1 MLLLITNRK
10 SHTRFRLVL
19 KSTTLDD
26 PELTLNG
33 YYALCCITHV
43 FRGESNVRP
52 LDHKSDALTT
62 TPPSHPSWVYAHYT
76 LDLVFLLVEANF
88 FKKPKGPLFQIGSA
102 WNLDDCSSK
111 RLHRLTE
118 SGFWYYVII
127 SIYTSILGQFRHPE
141 ISCRW
146 RSLKTKTGECGHL
159 PDF

>member
-1 MLLLITNRK
+1 LSLRTVYPW
-10 SHTRFRLVL
+10 SCF
-19 KSTTLDD
+19 SSCWG
-26 PELTLNG
+26 EL
-33 YYALCCITHV
+33 
-43 FRGESNVRP
+43 
-52 LDHKSDALTT
+52 
-62 TPPSHPSWVYAHYT
+62 
-76 LDLVFLLVEANF
+76 
-88 FKKPKGPLFQIGSA
+88 KKPKGPLFQIGSA